1 LEIRCRGVNEKSAQS
16 PHDEQE
22 PKGKRLAVLSLAA
35 LGVVYGDIGTSPLY
49 AIRECFH
56 GEYGIDPSPA
66 NVLGV
71 LSLMVWALVS
81 IVSIKYLSFVMK
93 ADNHG
98 EGGVIALTALVE
110 HPAALPKG
118 RGLIFV
124 GIGLF
129 AGSLLYGDGMITP
142 AISVLSAVE
151 GIGNITAVFTPYVV
165 PLTVVILVSLFLVQ
179 SVGTQKVGVFFGPVT
194 GLWLFVIAI
203 LGLRSL
209 VQNPRVLFAVNPFYG
224 FEFLRTNHLPG
235 FLVLG
240 AVFLVVTG
248 TEALYADMGHFG
260 HRPIRLAWFYLV
272 FPALLCNYFG
282 QGALLLASPE
292 KADHPFYSLAPEWAL
307 VPLVVLATAATIIAS
322 QAVISGAFSLT
333 RQAIQL
339 GYLPR
344 LRIVHTS
351 PTEIGQIYIP
361 DVNFVLM
368 VTTIGLVLGF
378 RSSSQLAAA
387 YGVAV
392 TTTMLI
398 TSILYFLVARR
409 VWHWSLLKA
418 GVPVA
423 LFLVVDLAFFGANIS
438 KIAHGAWFPLVIGGV
453 VFLLMTTWKKGRAI
467 LYDKMYASNPRI
479 DDFLAEIRANPPT
492 RVPGKAVFMAGGAD
506 TVPPALL
513 HNLKHNKILHTE
525 VALMT
530 VTTEEV
536 PRIPRAEKVQ
546 VHELGQGFHRV
557 IARYGFMEEP
567 NVPHVL
573 AIARELG
580 LDFDL
585 AEVSFFLGREHL
597 LPDRRPMMAV
607 WREKIFAVMSH
618 NAQGATSFF
627 HLPPDQVV
635 ELGAQIEI

>member
-1 LEIRCRGVNEKSAQS
+1 MNAKQPELNSGGN
-16 PHDEQE
+16 EQE

-71 LSLMVWALVS
+71 LSLMFWALVV
-81 IVSIKYLSFVMK
+81 IVSIKYLSFVMR

-98 EGGVIALTALVE
+98 EGGVFALTALVD
-110 HPAALPKG
+110 HPAALPRG
-118 RGLIFV
+118 RGLVFI
-124 GIGLF
+124 GMGLF
-129 AGSLLYGDGMITP
+129 AGALLYGDGMITP

-151 GIGNITAVFTPYVV
+151 GIRNVANGLDPYVI
-165 PLTVVILVSLFLVQ
+165 PLTILILVGLFMVQ
-179 SVGTQKVGVFFGPVT
+179 SHGTERVGVFFGPVT
-194 GLWLFVIAI
+194 GLWLLVITA
-203 LGLRSL
+203 LGIRSL
-209 VQNPRVLFAVNPFYG
+209 VHNPRVLFAVNPFHG
-224 FEFLRTNHLPG
+224 VEFLRANHMPG
-235 FLVLG
+235 FFVLG

-260 HRPIRLAWFYLV
+260 RKPIRLAWFYFV

-282 QGALLLASPE
+282 QGAILLAHPE
-292 KADHPFYSLAPEWAL
+292 EAAHPFYALAPAWSL
-307 VPLVVLATAATIIAS
+307 VPLVILATMATIIAS

-351 PTEIGQIYIP
+351 PTEIGQIYLP
-361 DVNFVLM
+361 EVNFALM

-398 TSILYFLVARR
+398 TSILFFLLARR
-409 VWHWSLLKA
+409 IWKWSLLKA
-418 GVPVA
+418 GAPVA
-423 LFLVVDLAFFGANIS
+423 LFLIVDFAFFAANIS
-438 KIAHGAWFPLVIGGV
+438 KVAHGAWFPLVIGAIT
-453 VFLLMTTWKKGRAI
+453 FLLMTTWKKGRAI
-467 LYDKMYASNPRI
+467 LYEKMYASNPRFE
-479 DDFLAEIRANPPT
+479 DFLAEIGTNPPT
-492 RVPGKAVFMAGGAD
+492 RVPGKAVFMAGGSD

-525 VALMT
+525 VALIT

-536 PRIPRAEKVQ
+536 PRIPRSEKVD
-546 VHELGQGFHRV
+546 VRDLGQGFHRV
-557 IARYGFMEEP
+557 LARYGFMEEP
-567 NVPHVL
+567 NIPYVL
-573 AIARELG
+573 ALAREKG
-580 LDFDL
+580 LDFEL
-585 AEVSFFLGREHL
+585 SEVSFFLGREHL

-607 WREKIFAVMSH
+607 WREKIFAIMTH
-618 NAQGATSFF
+618 NAQGATAYF